1 MEEVLAEKK
10 EEKPVSLALT
20 LTLSAIAFLIVF
32 LTYVGKDFGYANIG
46 YIFRSPAVLQDYIAR
61 SFGGSLAPPAI
72 HVAIASIF
80 KSKRNNS
87 TRRRIFIGWSIVII
101 CVQLLTIVTTYQS
114 LKMK

>member
-1 MEEVLAEKK
+1 MEDVLVEKK

-20 LTLSAIAFLIVF
+20 ITLSAIAFLIVF
-32 LTYVGKDFGYANIG
+32 VTYVGKDFGYSNIG

-61 SFGGSLAPPAI
+61 SFGGSLGLPAI

-80 KSKRNNS
+80 RSKRNNS
-87 TRRRIFIGWSIVII
+87 TRRRIFIGWSIAII